1 MRAPKVFQS
10 LYNVIGLNVE
20 VPQGCSSGNEEDHH
34 IIQEVRVEKVEENP
48 QERNYVM
55 N

>member
-1 MRAPKVFQS
+1 MSAPKVLQS
-10 LYNVIGLNVE
+10 LDNVIGFDVE
-20 VPQGCSSGNEEDHH
+20 VPQSCSSGNEEDHH

-48 QERNYVM
+48 QEGNYVM